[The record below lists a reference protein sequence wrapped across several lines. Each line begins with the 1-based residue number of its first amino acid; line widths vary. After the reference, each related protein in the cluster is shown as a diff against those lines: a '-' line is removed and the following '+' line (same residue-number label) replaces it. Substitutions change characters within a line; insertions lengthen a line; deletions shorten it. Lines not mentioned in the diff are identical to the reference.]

1 MDSERTA
8 PLGRPRGFDVDEALE
23 RAVLVF
29 WAQGYEGA
37 SLDAL
42 TGAMGITRTSMY
54 RAFGNKEDLFH
65 KALERYTDGP
75 ASYVARALGQATA
88 REVATTFLGGAV
100 RSTTRPDC
108 PSGCLGV
115 QGALAAGESGR
126 PARDRLTA
134 WREGGTAHL
143 RDRFQRA
150 VDDGDLPAG
159 ADPARLAR
167 YLMTVANGIA
177 VQAAG
182 GTARNDLQMV
192 ADMALHAWPPG
203 DPSGAPGGAPGP
215 ACVETG
221 DHDRTPHGD

>member
-1 MDSERTA
+1 METRRSGTPA
-8 PLGRPRGFDVDEALE
+8 GRPRGFDADEALG

-37 SLDAL
+37 SLDDL

-54 RAFGNKEDLFH
+54 RAFGNKEQLFRR
-65 KALERYTDGP
+65 ALERYTEGP
-75 ASYVARALGQATA
+75 ASYVAEALGRSTA
-88 REVATTFLGGAV
+88 REVAAAFLEGSV

-108 PSGCLGV
+108 PPGCLGV
-115 QGALAAGESGR
+115 QGSLAAGEAGR
-126 PARDRLTA
+126 PARDILRA

-150 VDDGDLPAG
+150 VDEGDLPSD
-159 ADPARLAR
+159 ADPGLLAR

-182 GTARNDLQMV
+182 GTAREELQLV
-192 ADMALHAWPPG
+192 ADLALACWPP
-203 DPSGAPGGAPGP
+203 SS
-215 ACVETG
+215 
-221 DHDRTPHGD
+221 